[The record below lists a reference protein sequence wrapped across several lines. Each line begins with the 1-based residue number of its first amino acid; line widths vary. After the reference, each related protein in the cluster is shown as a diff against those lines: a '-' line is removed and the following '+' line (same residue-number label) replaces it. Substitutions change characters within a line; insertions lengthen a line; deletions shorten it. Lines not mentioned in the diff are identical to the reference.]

1 MHKQLTFSEFCG
13 ESYETEVSHKFVEYL
28 KLCFRTYSPPLAT
41 LLISLTSHPSER
53 YS

>member
-28 KLCFRTYSPPLAT
+28 KLCFRAYSCPVVVCLF
-41 LLISLTSHPSER
+41 
-53 YS
+53 